1 MSKGKKKSELDWERL
16 NKATFLNKSKN
27 KPKHVTGAVLK
38 QLGSVPP
45 TMAPERAEDE
55 KFMYANAD
63 KARNTVGAV
72 PVIGGLT
79 SAVMGISDSVRGEG
93 TSVAGNFAS
102 SLISP
107 TASARNAKDSGLSN
121 MQAVQSVLNP
131 VAGAILS
138 AKGRKKQLQ
147 ELAQQRQIPITQQL
161 MANSATPDQSFK
173 HGGMIL
179 AKSLN
184 PMAGGGLEPISDDAV
199 QVKANNPNKTD
210 SVELEDAYVDHDEVI
225 DNERR
230 VFSDQLK
237 TPDGKSIAKEAK
249 RLNKMKREDYES
261 RFKDSNSHIDSKLD
275 KLFAYQES
283 MKGEEGD
290 HLAKGGKIHI
300 KKSKVGSL
308 HKHLGVAKGEKI
320 PASKLSIKSTDS
332 PAIRKKKQ
340 FAINAKKWH
349 HADGGTMNDG
359 VYNDL
364 YAQRA
369 IGDGPVD
376 YSTPNQ
382 SAPFPMTPY
391 LPQGA
396 ASSKTPD
403 FTPVNNYRDFKLGRT
418 QLPTTSEGMKTL
430 LREQQAYNQEKMRVY
445 PKKKFGPGGT
455 LSEDDLYTPEYGTK
469 VTGLQDNP
477 MNTNTT
483 WQQPS
488 DVPDYSKFQWPQAQA
503 KQNKFDWGQAAN
515 MAVTTAPNVANA
527 LLQRKLKGPATPQ
540 LETDVRL
547 GRMNAD
553 AQLASANR
561 AFNQAQ
567 AVVTKNTGQGSNLTS
582 AVGNL
587 LAKRLEGQ
595 NQTYGQLNNLN
606 TQIGNQETGM
616 NQGIRARNAERISGY
631 KNAQADFS
639 NRKLGLTS
647 QNISNLSTKLQ
658 SFERERAQ
666 RERDRQS
673 YEFLQSAYGDSGVLN
688 RLAETNPELYTSVNK
703 ALGKKSNRRGGKL
716 TRNWV
721 GGAMC

>member
-1 MSKGKKKSELDWERL
+1 MSKGKKKSELDWERI
-16 NKATFLNKSKN
+16 NKATFLNKSK

-72 PVIGGLT
+72 PIIGGLT
-79 SAVMGISDSVRGEG
+79 SAVMGISDSVRGQG

-147 ELAQQRQIPITQQL
+147 ELAQQRQIPINQQL
-161 MANSATPDQSFK
+161 MANSATPDQTFK

-179 AKSLN
+179 AKSLH
-184 PMAGGGLEPISDDAV
+184 PMAGGGLEPISDGAV
-199 QVKANNPNKTD
+199 QVKADNPARTD
-210 SVELEDAYVDHDEVI
+210 SVELQDAYVDHNEII
-225 DNERR
+225 DKENR
-230 VFSDQLK
+230 VFSDEVKL
-237 TPDGKSIAKEAK
+237 PSGKSIAQEAK

-261 RFKDSNSHIDSKLD
+261 RFANSNQHIDSKLD

-283 MKGEEGD
+283 MKGPEGD

-349 HADGGTMNDG
+349 HADGGTINDG
-359 VYNDL
+359 IYNDL

-376 YSTPNQ
+376 YSAPNS

-396 ASSKTPD
+396 QSSTAPD
-403 FTPVNNYRDFKLGRT
+403 YTPVNNYRDFKLGRT
-418 QLPTTSEGMKTL
+418 KLPNTSEGMKTL
-430 LREQQAYNQEKMRVY
+430 LKEQQAYNQEKMRVY
-445 PKKKFGPGGT
+445 PNKKRFDTGGK
-455 LSEDDLYTPEYGTK
+455 LSEDALYDPAYGTK

-477 MNTNTT
+477 MNANTT

-488 DVPDYSKFQWPQAQA
+488 DVPDYSKFQWPQA

-515 MAVTTAPNVANA
+515 MAITTAPNVANA
-527 LLQRKLKGPATPQ
+527 LLQRKLKGPASPQ

-547 GRMNAD
+547 GRVNAD

-567 AVVTKNTGQGSNLTS
+567 AVVTKNTAQGSNLTS

-587 LAKRLEGQ
+587 LSKRLEAQ
-595 NQTYGQLNNLN
+595 NQTYGDLNNLN
-606 TQIGNQETGM
+606 TQIGNQEVGM

-631 KNAQADFS
+631 KNAQAEFS

-688 RLAETNPELYTSVNK
+688 RLAQTNPELYESVNK